1 MNKTQVYT
9 NIELSLIKDKIG
21 MDKRKE
27 LTEINSV
34 MGQFTEINP
43 FAKYDDLITSIGSGL
58 KAVAEYKNPMASI
71 TSLFNTSVFKMLDQ
85 YKNQPARVKSAL
97 DVLSKST
104 LAPPAHSMP
113 EANKSI
119 LAMNREGMFLNSM
132 TPSLLQDHQR
142 IQEAMKNL
150 SAPLDTSAMLPAS
163 LAAQSKLFEL
173 QRFPLGTAI
182 NAAVPLQESLSR
194 NLDRFTANY
203 RKLVDFTDHQSP
215 IIEVLEPDIIQ
226 YPSREVFREAELLEQ
241 ITVPEDE
248 QVVLKEYEVIT
259 IPEERTL
266 EDRLGEINSDLLNL
280 LQGARAALNA
290 DNPDRARHVTV
301 SLRELIGRVL
311 HQFAPK
317 DKIKAW
323 STDHSYYDEEGKP
336 TRRARLLYICREINS
351 DPLSKFVDVDVKSV
365 LTLIQVLNAETHV
378 IPCRLTDRQLQ
389 ALVGRTESCLQF
401 LFCLNYTNE

>member
-1 MNKTQVYT
+1 
-9 NIELSLIKDKIG
+9 

-27 LTEINSV
+27 LTEINNVARQISEIKP
-34 MGQFTEINP
+34 FTEC
-43 FAKYDDLITSIGSGL
+43 KHL
-58 KAVAEYKNPMASI
+58 MASI
-71 TSLFNTSVFKMLDQ
+71 RSDLKAAAEYTHQMASIKLDLKVFDQ
-85 YKNQPARVKSAL
+85 YKNQIASITPALEA
-97 DVLSKST
+97 LSKLDSPSSLIRAMT
-104 LAPPAHSMP
+104 

-119 LAMNREGMFLNSM
+119 LTMAAENRLVNPM
-132 TPSLLQDHQR
+132 TRVLGENQLQTQEIMKSLRSTFDMPA
-142 IQEAMKNL
+142 IL
-150 SAPLDTSAMLPAS
+150 STS
-163 LAAQSKLFEL
+163 LAAQLKLSEL
-173 QRFPLGTAI
+173 QRFPLGAAI
-182 NAAVPLQESLSR
+182 NAAASLQESLR
-194 NLDRFTANY
+194 LDLDKFTISYKN
-203 RKLVDFTDHQSP
+203 LVDFTDDQPS
-215 IIEVLEPDIIQ
+215 IIETLKPDIIQ
-226 YPSREVFREAELLEQ
+226 YPSREIFREAELLEQ

-248 QVVLKEYEVIT
+248 QVVLEEYEVIT

-280 LQGARAALNA
+280 LQGARAALSA